1 MIFVSITG
9 MKSSEYRQTIL
20 DLSVERL
27 GKQPNPADDLLLT
40 LDKAGVLLFE
50 GKEEIQPV
58 KWHQIQRIYKLA
70 VTCIEIVRIIWPYL
84 KIIIKLI
91 KK

>member
-1 MIFVSITG
+1 

>member
-1 MIFVSITG
+1 MN
-9 MKSSEYRQTIL
+9 SSEYRQTIF
-20 DLSVERL
+20 DLSVDRL
-27 GKQPNPADDLLLT
+27 GKQSNDADKLLLT
-40 LDKAGVLLFE
+40 LDKAGQLLFE

-70 VTCIEIVRIIWPYL
+70 VTCIEIVRILWPYL
-84 KIIIKLI
+84 RIIIKII